1 MMSNRQ
7 AIPSRSLPPPG
18 KQRWHKS
25 APEAI
30 RRAARNGE
38 PLSDWRLWIEHL
50 ATRGTPIPLVRL
62 WGGGNALLWA
72 AGTDGNS
79 DASKT
84 GPETAPAASHG
95 QDAQSPP
102 AGEST
107 LDLLRRLPL
116 TIDGEDGFWR
126 QEAAGWLADP
136 RDACPGA
143 RRALEALG
151 WASALAAAADGF
163 GWDLWWRLLDH
174 LVGLAEDAA
183 GLSLDRDP
191 LVHQLLGGELALT
204 LGYLFPELSA
214 CRPLAKTGRGSL
226 TEGLL
231 ELVDGGGLPDA
242 RVLGVFRPLL
252 ACWTRCHLI
261 GEQLENGCA
270 SNRAQLQYAWAIRA
284 ALRLSRPDG
293 SGVFA
298 LANGRC
304 DDRGLFDAALRC
316 GGDGDD
322 ERIAAIALPGRKAP
336 EHSGE
341 GELPAAAD
349 HSGWAA
355 VTVLRP
361 GWRRGEPR
369 LVVAYPERQFRL
381 ELSQQKELLL
391 AGNWDTLVR
400 VDGEPLQPVGS
411 WEELCWV
418 TDGDIDYLELGI
430 ALSGGARLQRHAA
443 LAREDQFLF
452 LADAVIDCPGTTIEY
467 RGRLPFAAGAGFG
480 QAAESWEGF
489 LLKDRA
495 AALVLPLGLPEWR
508 AEGGPGS
515 LRTAGSAL
523 ELCHRGRGG
532 AILAPLFI
540 DLKPRRMTRGSTWRR
555 LTVAE
560 NQSTQPPE
568 VAVGYRVASGN
579 DQWLVYRSLAPAA
592 NRTVLGHNLIT
603 ELLIARFGRDGQVQ
617 SLIEIEG

>member
-1 MMSNRQ
+1 MT
-7 AIPSRSLPPPG
+7 I
-18 KQRWHKS
+18 
-25 APEAI
+25 
-30 RRAARNGE
+30 
-38 PLSDWRLWIEHL
+38 
-50 ATRGTPIPLVRL
+50 
-62 WGGGNALLWA
+62 
-72 AGTDGNS
+72 DGNS
-79 DASKT
+79 
-84 GPETAPAASHG
+84 GC
-95 QDAQSPP
+95 
-102 AGEST
+102 
-107 LDLLRRLPL
+107 
-116 TIDGEDGFWR
+116 WR
-126 QEAAGWLADP
+126 QEAARWLADP

-163 GWDLWWRLLDH
+163 GPDLWWRLLDH

-204 LGYLFPELSA
+204 LGYLFPELAA

-231 ELVDGGGLPDA
+231 GLVDGGGLPDA
-242 RVLGVFRPLL
+242 RLIGVFRPLL

-261 GEQLENGCA
+261 GEQFENGCA

-284 ALRLSRPDG
+284 ALRLTRPDG

-298 LANGRC
+298 AADGCCN
-304 DDRGLFDAALRC
+304 DRELFDAALRC
-316 GGDGDD
+316 GGDADD
-322 ERIAAIALPGRKAP
+322 ERIAAIALPGRTAHK
-336 EHSGE
+336 HSGE
-341 GELPAAAD
+341 EALPAAAD
-349 HSGWAA
+349 HSAWAA

-369 LVVAYPERQFRL
+369 LVVAYPERQFHL

-391 AGNWDTLVR
+391 AGGWETLVR

-508 AEGGPGS
+508 AERGPGS
-515 LRTAGSAL
+515 LRTAGNAL
-523 ELCHRGRGG
+523 ELCQGGRGG

-540 DLKPRRMTRGSTWRR
+540 DLKPKRITRGSTWRR
-555 LTVAE
+555 LTVAA
-560 NQSTQPPE
+560 NQSIQPPE
-568 VAVGYRVASGN
+568 VAVGYRIASGN
-579 DQWLVYRSLAPAA
+579 DQWLIYRSLAPAA
-592 NRTVLGHNLIT
+592 NRTLLGHNLIS
-603 ELLIARFGRDGQVQ
+603 ELLIARFGRDGEVQ